1 MALSYISISYVCLL
15 VALAIFTQSSPATS
29 ALLVPSPSTK
39 PLSLSNNNHLLLPNL
54 PTNHTAQNLTTLNHT
69 LTTANASNFLPQC
82 WRSVPQ
88 SEKPALLIPI
98 EDPPDCYETI
108 LHVVGR
114 ADPDAPAIWIQ
125 PQAWHYESCSIF
137 LVPVSTRA
145 LVVRDTFTRGDIT
158 RQALALQI
166 LCVTEGMGWLGG
178 RMKVGRGV
186 FEVYLMDGLLGR
198 AREGVER
205 HKRGSV
211 DGLDRG
217 GESYVDSVAVE
228 R

>member
-1 MALSYISISYVCLL
+1 MALSYISISYVCSLFAL
-15 VALAIFTQSSPATS
+15 VIFTQPGPATS
-29 ALLVPSPSTK
+29 ALLVPSPSTR
-39 PLSLSNNNHLLLPNL
+39 PLPLSNNNHLLLPNF
-54 PTNHTAQNLTTLNHT
+54 PTNLTAQNLTTLNHT
-69 LTTANASNFLPQC
+69 LTTTNPSNFLPQC

-88 SEKPALLIPI
+88 SEKPPLIIPI

-108 LHVVGR
+108 LHVVGH

-137 LVPVSTRA
+137 LVPVRTRA

-178 RMKVGRGV
+178 RMKVGSGV

-205 HKRGSV
+205 QKRGSV
-211 DGLDRG
+211 DGLDTG